1 MKCHHDLLLLCR
13 LYHPLSHGAV
23 CDGDLAVRREVV
35 RSAVQHPLLDLVGG
49 EDLRDGLLD
58 AGVAP
63 DILDFYLLAAL

>member
-1 MKCHHDLLLLCR
+1 M
-13 LYHPLSHGAV
+13 
-23 CDGDLAVRREVV
+23 

-58 AGVAP
+58 AGIAP